1 MLNELTSIQFTHF
14 YFSFGVPVGPGA
26 ERKSR
31 AAPVRTSEQ
40 GERQGWGQAATA
52 LPSLYS
58 SPNAHI
64 LLSGSL

>member
-14 YFSFGVPVGPGA
+14 YVSFGFPVGPGA
-26 ERKSR
+26 ARKSW
-31 AAPVRTSEQ
+31 AAPLKTLEQ
-40 GERQGWGQAATA
+40 GERQGWGQAAAA